1 VLLVIASRRDEL
13 AQALVARWAMHDARL
28 LAGEDLSATG
38 WRYDPEAPERSI
50 AVVGGRRVP
59 CRKIRGVFTRLACV
73 GEWDLGHIVSVDRT
87 YVAAEMTAFLM
98 AWLSGL
104 TCPVVNRP
112 RPLCLSGPNWSPE
125 QWTRAAFRLGIPVRP
140 VERHVTRR
148 LTKIPTADGPASV
161 TTVTVVGGRCF
172 GTDNEALRDQSR
184 SLAKAADVSLL
195 GVRFT
200 ERAGQYAFLGADL
213 WPDPCA
219 ADVADAIL
227 EQLLPRTGG

>member
-1 VLLVIASRRDEL
+1 VRRSAS
-13 AQALVARWAMHDARL
+13 
-28 LAGEDLSATG
+28 
-38 WRYDPEAPERSI
+38 
-50 AVVGGRRVP
+50 
-59 CRKIRGVFTRLACV
+59 
-73 GEWDLGHIVSVDRT
+73 
-87 YVAAEMTAFLM
+87 
-98 AWLSGL
+98 
-104 TCPVVNRP
+104 
-112 RPLCLSGPNWSPE
+112 
-125 QWTRAAFRLGIPVRP
+125 AFRSVRWS
-140 VERHVTRR
+140 RHVTRR